1 MAETKVTNSDLFAK
15 DAISK
20 TTSDVKSLIIEFEK
34 LEKVIIE
41 TAKAQKK
48 QLKKPNNKS
57 VRGLEKQ
64 RQAIENINI
73 AERASEK
80 IKKQKLALEVR
91 LKAANSDKIQGNVLL
106 NEQLKQQNR
115 INRQTV
121 TENNKIFGSYKNLST
136 RLIRLRKEYK
146 DLAAAEKQNTAEG
159 KRLIST
165 IRTLDSRLKKIDK
178 TVGQSQ
184 RNVGNYT
191 SAWGKLGNTI
201 KRGLGAAGIIGGVQ
215 LITRA
220 LRDSFNRIKQFD
232 KELTNIAAIS
242 GLTRKELKGLEST
255 ILAVSGASI
264 KTSNEVAQL
273 ATVLFTLGK
282 TEQEVKLLI
291 KPINDL
297 SIALGSTSEETADF
311 LGQTLNAFGK
321 GAESGQEFADI
332 IANVRKSTSLNFQ
345 RIKDALGFVAPTAN
359 ALNLTLGRTSALIG
373 VLQDNGI
380 KSARAGRLLSTS
392 FLRLASDGKS
402 LGDAL
407 DEINEAQDT
416 GVDRLKILEIASES
430 FGKESAALA
439 LILANNRDRVDE
451 LANSFDNLSEGS
463 LKDLTDTQL
472 ESLDAKIKILDST
485 FERFLLRIEN
495 GEGSIGSFFKSFVV
509 GLTEL
514 IDIADMASDPFGFA
528 AAKAT
533 RITQGIVNKTTA
545 DSIKEFNLFLKVTN
559 KLNESEKERIKTI
572 NRFLSVDK
580 FRLKDLEL
588 RRKLYGK
595 LSDDEIRQELIL
607 KTRIKSITALTEV
620 QDENTESQDENT
632 ESIENNSNKLKK
644 LGLIDKEQI
653 TELKKLKTELN
664 QINEARERLVTGT
677 SREEIDA
684 FNGLSEQAIQ
694 LQRIIDV
701 YERLLKG
708 EGSGD
713 GSKIKK
719 GPLSNKDLRDA
730 YAKEVNERVKQEEE
744 AVERLQGLIS
754 DSLRTVG
761 QLVDDLFIVKIN
773 DLNNKL
779 LATQRRTDQLINK
792 AESSRLGAEESIA
805 FEQKREAELE
815 RKRLKEQQKQ
825 QRAQALFTV
834 LDSYQSNINS
844 GSQSPLSDTVRDI
857 GILRALAQSFGGSAF
872 DGVDDTGGKGDV
884 DNKGGKTWILH
895 PREQVW
901 SEKNR
906 SEVGYKSR
914 EEIIDIVRNSEKN
927 GLISSDVLKES
938 QSKTTPS
945 RSIVINNDSVV
956 REIKG
961 LNNSIREL
969 NKDRDLVEVDSL
981 RNLLKHTKKRG
992 NRKIVTKSKLHK

>member
-80 IKKQKLALEVR
+80 IKKQKLALEAR
-91 LKAANSDKIQGNVLL
+91 LKAANSDQIQGNVLL

-115 INRQTV
+115 INRQTI
-121 TENNKIFGSYKNLST
+121 TENNKVFGSYKNLST

-146 DLAAAEKQNTAEG
+146 DLAAAEKQNTKEG
-159 KRLIST
+159 KKLIST

-713 GSKIKK
+713 GGKIKK

>member
-713 GSKIKK
+713 GGKIKK